1 MNTYN
6 GILYLSYEPLQSMEN
21 NRSLSLMMS
30 HLKKSTKYIGGAIF
44 FWVRWSVIWSDRQTH
59 CGLDKTIRSRRIR
72 QCIYHD
78 LSRCSSQTYRLA
90 QDLPV
95 FYPCQRCH
103 FFCSSLFPMLP
114 ARQGLH
120 HQPDRRIGQKS
131 QICSTVYNLPL
142 TYITTG
148 NRPTPEARIDSIV
161 LEYHTKNQ

>member
-1 MNTYN
+1 
-6 GILYLSYEPLQSMEN
+6 
-21 NRSLSLMMS
+21 
-30 HLKKSTKYIGGAIF
+30 
-44 FWVRWSVIWSDRQTH
+44 
-59 CGLDKTIRSRRIR
+59 
-72 QCIYHD
+72 
-78 LSRCSSQTYRLA
+78 
-90 QDLPV
+90 
-95 FYPCQRCH
+95 
-103 FFCSSLFPMLP
+103 MLP